1 MQLSQIDTS
10 KTPSLSELFG
20 LEADGS
26 VNIRDSYLAA
36 LCNEMRKVLPVL
48 IEVNEDEADVSAA
61 IGIIGRAAAA
71 FQRVI
76 DELS

>member
-1 MQLSQIDTS
+1 MQISQIDTS

-26 VNIRDSYLAA
+26 VNIRDSYMAA

-48 IEVNEDEADVSAA
+48 IEVNEDEADVSDA
-61 IGIIGRAAAA
+61 IGVIGREAAA

>member
-1 MQLSQIDTS
+1 MQLSQIDPV
-10 KTPSLSELFG
+10 KAPSLSELFG

-26 VNIRDSYLAA
+26 VNIRDSYMAA

-48 IEVNEDEADVSAA
+48 IEVNENETDVSAA
-61 IGIIGRAAAA
+61 IGVIGLSAAA

>member
-1 MQLSQIDTS
+1 MQISQIDTS
-10 KTPSLSELFG
+10 KTPSLYELFG

-26 VNIRDSYLAA
+26 VNIRDSYMAA

-48 IEVNEDEADVSAA
+48 IEVNEDEADVSDA
-61 IGIIGRAAAA
+61 IGVIGRTAAA

>member
-1 MQLSQIDTS
+1 MQISQIDTR

-20 LEADGS
+20 LEADGRI
-26 VNIRDSYLAA
+26 NIRDSYMSA

-61 IGIIGRAAAA
+61 IGVIGRAAAA